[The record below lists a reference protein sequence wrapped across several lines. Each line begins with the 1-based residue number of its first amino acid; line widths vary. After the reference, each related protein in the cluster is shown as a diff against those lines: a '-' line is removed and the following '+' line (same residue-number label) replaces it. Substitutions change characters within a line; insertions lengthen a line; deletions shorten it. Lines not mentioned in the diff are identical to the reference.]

1 MAGRSPS
8 RRKAA
13 VREAH
18 PRVPRGGLRRSCAQ
32 KTDSQQIFTEERGA
46 NAVPRNERK
55 KEAAMTLISKE
66 DFVGL
71 FASAGLAVGDAEYR
85 RFELYARLLAEKN
98 AVMNLTAITEPAEV
112 AEKHFLDSCL
122 PLKLFDVP
130 ENASFVDVGAGA
142 GFPSL
147 PIAILRPDLRFTL
160 IDSLNKRIDFL
171 KDVCAELGI
180 NAECLHLRAEDAGR
194 GDLRESFDIAAAR
207 AVSRLSTLCEYCLPL
222 VKVGGAFLALK
233 GGDCAA
239 ELREAYTAIKALGGK
254 TEKVEDYS
262 LPCGDRRTLIVI
274 RKVAPTPKAYPRQQS
289 KIKSKPL

>member
-1 MAGRSPS
+1 
-8 RRKAA
+8 
-13 VREAH
+13 
-18 PRVPRGGLRRSCAQ
+18 
-32 KTDSQQIFTEERGA
+32 
-46 NAVPRNERK
+46 
-55 KEAAMTLISKE
+55 MTLISKE
-66 DFVGL
+66 DFAGL
-71 FASAGLAVGDAEYR
+71 FASAGLTVGDEEYR

-122 PLKLFDVP
+122 PLKLFDMP
-130 ENASFVDVGAGA
+130 EGASFVDVGAGA

-160 IDSLNKRIDFL
+160 IDSLNKRVGFL
-171 KDVCAELGI
+171 KEVSSALGI

-194 GDLRESFDIAAAR
+194 GELRESFDIAAAR

-239 ELREAYTAIKALGGK
+239 ELREAYTAIKTLGGK
-254 TEKVEDYS
+254 TEKVEEYS
-262 LPCGDRRTLIVI
+262 LPCGDRRTLVVI
-274 RKVAPTPKAYPRQQS
+274 RKVAHTPKAYPRQQS

>member
-1 MAGRSPS
+1 
-8 RRKAA
+8 
-13 VREAH
+13 
-18 PRVPRGGLRRSCAQ
+18 
-32 KTDSQQIFTEERGA
+32 
-46 NAVPRNERK
+46 
-55 KEAAMTLISKE
+55 MTLISKE

-71 FASAGLAVGDAEYR
+71 FASAGLAVGDEEYR
-85 RFELYARLLAEKN
+85 KFELYARLLAEKN

-180 NAECLHLRAEDAGR
+180 NAECLHLRAEDAG
-194 GDLRESFDIAAAR
+194 GGE
-207 AVSRLSTLCEYCLPL
+207 L

-233 GGDCAA
+233 GGDCAT
-239 ELREAYTAIKALGGK
+239 ELREAYTAIKTLGGK